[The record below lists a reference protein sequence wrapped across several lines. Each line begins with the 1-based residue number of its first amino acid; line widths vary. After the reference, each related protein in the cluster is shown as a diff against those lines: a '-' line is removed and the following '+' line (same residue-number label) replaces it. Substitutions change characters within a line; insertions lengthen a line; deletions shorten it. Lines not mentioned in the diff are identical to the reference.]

1 MKKLLLLF
9 LLISYTYCSLL
20 NCQSE
25 STQANCGNHDIE
37 FNDFSCYKL
46 TNEIGNEGCTIFPDK
61 SENQQL
67 ALNFHN
73 GMQKEIFSITAQ
85 SESDFTSGEYDMH
98 LIQSEKETYSKGE
111 VIKFNRKELTPKDKS
126 AILSQNTCNY
136 LYIGRYLKITQ
147 EMEAKNDFSNF
158 KEKINIPDKDLCF
171 NSEQMPELQN
181 LVDCGYADVNII
193 TEDNKRYNYKTCFY
207 LPNEKMPEEF
217 KPYFRTVYL
226 QNIFTGSISGI
237 VSAMEAY
244 DIYEENKKLISE
256 EEEED
261 DGSRRRLTNPSF
273 EVIVEDKN
281 GKKIKYSSSSMT
293 IENYSEGSGN
303 GSAIRY
309 NAILLFVLSLFLLI
323 G

>member
-1 MKKLLLLF
+1 M
-9 LLISYTYCSLL
+9 
-20 NCQSE
+20 
-25 STQANCGNHDIE
+25 
-37 FNDFSCYKL
+37 

-61 SENQQL
+61 SQL

-73 GMQKEIFSITAQ
+73 GMQKEIFSINAQ
-85 SESDFTSGEYDMH
+85 SKIDFTSGEYDMH

-111 VIKFNRKELTPKDKS
+111 VIKFNRKELKKLTAEDKS
-126 AILSQNTCNY
+126 AILSHNTCNY

-147 EMEAKNDFSNF
+147 EIEAKNDFSNF
-158 KEKINIPDKDLCF
+158 KERINIPNKNLCF
-171 NSEQMPELQN
+171 DSEQMPELQN
-181 LVDCGYADVNII
+181 LVDCGYADVNVI
-193 TEDNKRYNYKTCFY
+193 TENNKRYNYKTCFY
-207 LPNEKMPEEF
+207 VPNDKMPEEL

-226 QNIFTGSISGI
+226 QNIFAGSISGI

-244 DIYEENKKLISE
+244 DEYEEYKKLIS